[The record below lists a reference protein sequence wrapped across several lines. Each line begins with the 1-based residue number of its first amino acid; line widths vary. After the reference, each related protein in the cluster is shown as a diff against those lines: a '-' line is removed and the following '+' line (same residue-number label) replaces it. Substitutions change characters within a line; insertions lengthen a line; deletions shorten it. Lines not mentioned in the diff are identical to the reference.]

1 MVGSSRHPLNFL
13 LTSPPRSLSLVR
25 RHAIDVVG
33 AAIAAVDP
41 ARLVRTALAEPAVQS
56 FIGGGP
62 LTLVAAGKA
71 AAGMIDGF
79 LPALDRP
86 IRRGVAVGPGPG
98 PSMPEGLAWYRG
110 SHPIPDADSVQ
121 AGRAALRCAADAPAS
136 GCLVVLLSGG
146 ASALLTM
153 PAPGVS
159 LAEKVETTRVLLEAG
174 VPIHELNCVRKHLS
188 GVKGGRL
195 AQATPGRVLT
205 LAISDVVLPVEDDP
219 GVIGSGP
226 TVHDATRFAEA
237 LAIVERP
244 AIGPRVPAG
253 VRRLLEQG
261 CDGLVDETL
270 KTPPAPDRVMYRVV
284 GSRRDAM
291 SGAAEAARRFGY
303 DVTRIVEPVIGEAR
317 VAGTK
322 HAARAVEAASG
333 STGPWCVVSSGET
346 TVTVSGGG
354 RGGRN
359 QELALA
365 AVEAIG
371 GLRAVAV
378 LASVGTDG
386 VDGPTDAAGAV
397 VDTETALRARAR
409 RLGPPSAYLAEND
422 AYAYFDQLGDLVR
435 TGPTGTNVGDLQVML
450 GRPCGHGDG
459 CAGARP
465 PAR

>member
-1 MVGSSRHPLNFL
+1 M
-13 LTSPPRSLSLVR
+13 
-25 RHAIDVVG
+25 
-33 AAIAAVDP
+33 DP
-41 ARLVRTALAEPAVQS
+41 ARLVRAALADAAVRSFVGREPLS
-56 FIGGGP
+56 
-62 LTLVAAGKA
+62 LVAAGKA

-79 LPALDRP
+79 LAAVDRP
-86 IRRGVAVGPGPG
+86 IRRVVAVGPGPG
-98 PSMPEGLAWYRG
+98 PSMPAEAVWYRG
-110 SHPIPDADSVQ
+110 GHPIPDAGSVQ

-146 ASALLTM
+146 ASALLSM
-153 PAPGVS
+153 PATGVS

-195 AQATPGRVLT
+195 ALATPGRVLT

-244 AIGPRVPAG
+244 AIGPRVPVG
-253 VRRLLEQG
+253 VRRLLERG
-261 CDGLVDETL
+261 RDGLVDETL
-270 KTPPAPDRVMYRVV
+270 KTPSAPDRAMYRVV

-291 SGAAEAARRFGY
+291 SGAAEAARRLGY
-303 DVTRIVEPVIGEAR
+303 AVTRIAEPVIGEAR
-317 VAGTK
+317 VAGRG
-322 HAARAVEAASG
+322 HAARAIETAAPA
-333 STGPWCVVSSGET
+333 GPWCVVSSGET

-371 GLRAVAV
+371 GLRGAAV

-386 VDGPTDAAGAV
+386 VDGPTDAAGAI
-397 VDTETALRARAR
+397 VDSETSLRAGTR
-409 RLGPPSAYLAEND
+409 RLSPPSAYLAEND
-422 AYAYFDQLGDLVR
+422 AYSYFDRLGDLVR

-459 CAGARP
+459 FAGARP
-465 PAR
+465 LAR